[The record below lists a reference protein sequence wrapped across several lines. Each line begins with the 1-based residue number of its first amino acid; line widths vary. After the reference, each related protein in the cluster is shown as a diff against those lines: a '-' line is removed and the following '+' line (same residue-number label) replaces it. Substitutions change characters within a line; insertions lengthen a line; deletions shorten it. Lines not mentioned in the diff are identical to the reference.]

1 VNIVTVCG
9 SWPPIKCGIGDCGQ
23 RLAQELAGQ
32 GYSVVAITGDR
43 AGAAA
48 DSGVTVWPLMESW
61 GPATL
66 PALLRAV
73 RRADPAV
80 VHLHYPTEEYGR
92 FSAIDWLPL
101 AVRALLRRPVVA
113 TIHEY
118 GTFRR
123 LGRRRVEMLARTS
136 TAVIVPDRQNLEALA
151 AAMPSLRPRLHHV
164 PLGPALEPDLPP
176 DYDRRQWRAG
186 RGIGAETLVLTYFGF
201 ITPSKGVELL
211 LAALDQLPA
220 ELDLHLWLLAGH
232 EPSHPRYAGYHA
244 AVAGRL
250 QRLEQPHRLTWTGY
264 LAASSVSAYL
274 AAADLAV
281 LPYRDGASLRRT
293 TMLAALAH
301 GLPVLSTGDEAP
313 APGVAVTA
321 TRAEA
326 LAEAIAGFY
335 HDRARLEALAGQARQ
350 AAAQI
355 SWPAIARATA
365 AVLEQAT

>member
-1 VNIVTVCG
+1 
-9 SWPPIKCGIGDCGQ
+9 
-23 RLAQELAGQ
+23 
-32 GYSVVAITGDR
+32 
-43 AGAAA
+43 
-48 DSGVTVWPLMESW
+48 VWPLMESW

-164 PLGPALEPDLPP
+164 PLGPALEPALPP

-186 RGIGAETLVLTYFGF
+186 RGIGAETLVLAYFGF

-211 LAALDQLPA
+211 LAALDHLPA

-244 AVAGRL
+244 AAAEAAEGAVFVDGSDHRSPQQRPNRQGQPIDGRETAVFL
-250 QRLEQPHRLTWTGY
+250 RRVVQMDDGGIRPPHGAQQCRQGRRAPALHQRPHRHAGIGRRSSPSAGNGHHAIALPDQLLRQP
-264 LAASSVSAYL
+264 LAKVADTTL
-274 AAADLAV
+274 DWRPRAAD
-281 LPYRDGASLRRT
+281 
-293 TMLAALAH
+293 
-301 GLPVLSTGDEAP
+301 GDN
-313 APGVAVTA
+313 V
-321 TRAEA
+321 
-326 LAEAIAGFY
+326 
-335 HDRARLEALAGQARQ
+335 HN
-350 AAAQI
+350 
-355 SWPAIARATA
+355 
-365 AVLEQAT
+365 